1 MKKFRIDESEKSR
14 ILGMHINATEKQYLT
29 EQDNVKIM
37 PQHKKGADI
46 LLANG
51 PKPTGAGERYCF
63 TKDFLTQEI
72 AKTGYIG
79 LNDRPTRFLHQIG
92 DGDTFNEFQ
101 GKTDQDLQRL
111 NPLCKNLKD
120 NFRKGDIIQYT
131 AKGPFSD

>member
-29 EQDNVKIM
+29 EQDNGKIM

-72 AKTGYIG
+72 ANTGYIG

-92 DGDTFNEFQ
+92 DGDTFTEYQN
-101 GKTDQDLQRL
+101 KTDQDLQRL
-111 NPLCKNLKD
+111 NPLCKNLNNK
-120 NFRKGDIIQYT
+120 FRKGDIIQ
-131 AKGPFSD
+131 